1 MERGL
6 LWLPLLVA
14 FIWLAWSGWNEYQK
28 LEAYKVWAKDF
39 DNAKFDIY
47 AVLGKKGS
55 QITWGKP
62 TRKGM
67 VELDSFS
74 VDEVEEL
81 NLLVG
86 DDTVDLDNLPKKGK
100 PFLEFTFSD
109 PTLDTSFKSRKGL
122 PASDPPTALSRK
134 PSIKVPFTD
143 ISLAAKW
150 LNYIYK
156 G

>member
-28 LEAYKVWAKDF
+28 LEAYKVWAEDF

-47 AVLGKKGS
+47 AVLGKKER
-55 QITWGKP
+55 QVTWGKP

-67 VELDSFS
+67 IDLKSFS
-74 VDEVEEL
+74 LDNVREIKLV
-81 NLLVG
+81 VG
-86 DDTVDLDNLPKKGK
+86 DRSIELDNLPNKGK
-100 PFLEFTFSD
+100 PSLEFD
-109 PTLDTSFKSRKGL
+109 LIDQKS
-122 PASDPPTALSRK
+122 
-134 PSIKVPFTD
+134 IQVPFTE

-150 LNYIYK
+150 CAYLNEYRNTLSS
-156 G
+156 

>member
-1 MERGL
+1 MARGL

-14 FIWLAWSGWNEYQK
+14 FIWLAWSGWNEYKK
-28 LEAYKVWAKDF
+28 LEAYKIWAADF

-47 AVLGKKGS
+47 AVLGIKDG

-67 VELDSFS
+67 SNLASFS
-74 VDEVEEL
+74 LNKVQKI

-86 DDTVDLDNLPKKGK
+86 DKPISMVDNLPNKGK
-100 PFLEFTFSD
+100 PVIEFELKDQNQT
-109 PTLDTSFKSRKGL
+109 
-122 PASDPPTALSRK
+122 
-134 PSIKVPFTD
+134 IKIPFTD

-150 LNYIYK
+150 TNYLQQTFD
-156 G
+156 

>member
-28 LEAYKVWAKDF
+28 LEAYKVWATDF

-47 AVLGKKGS
+47 AVLGKKGNK
-55 QITWGKP
+55 ITWGKP

-74 VDEVEEL
+74 VDDVEEI

-86 DDTVDLDNLPKKGK
+86 DDAVDLDNLPNKGK
-100 PFLEFTFSD
+100 PYLEFTFND
-109 PTLDTSFKSRKGL
+109 PTLDTAKPRNDNG
-122 PASDPPTALSRK
+122 LSRK
-134 PSIKVPFTD
+134 PSIKIPFTD
-143 ISLAAKW
+143 ITLAAKW

>member
-28 LEAYKVWAKDF
+28 LEAYKVWAEDF

-47 AVLGKKGS
+47 AVLGKKGR
-55 QITWGKP
+55 QVTWGKP

-67 VELDSFS
+67 IDLQSFS
-74 VDEVEEL
+74 LDNVREIKLV
-81 NLLVG
+81 VG
-86 DDTVDLDNLPKKGK
+86 DRSIELDNLPSKGK
-100 PFLEFTFSD
+100 PSLEFD
-109 PTLDTSFKSRKGL
+109 LIDQKS
-122 PASDPPTALSRK
+122 
-134 PSIKVPFTD
+134 IQVPFTD

-150 LNYIYK
+150 CAYLINQE
-156 G
+156 

>member
-28 LEAYKVWAKDF
+28 LEAYKIWAENF

-47 AVLGKKGS
+47 SVLGKKGKE
-55 QITWGKP
+55 ITWGKA

-67 VELDSFS
+67 VKLESFS
-74 VDEVEEL
+74 VDEVEEI

-86 DDTVDLDNLPKKGK
+86 NDAVDLDNLPKKGK
-100 PFLEFTFSD
+100 PFLEFTFSN
-109 PTLDTSFKSRKGL
+109 SQ
-122 PASDPPTALSRK
+122 
-134 PSIKVPFTD
+134 PSIKIPFTD
-143 ISLAAKW
+143 IPLAAKW